1 MNRRERSRF
10 NTQIY
15 EEACEWLIECRTS
28 DLDEAARSTLDQWLR
43 KSPEHMS
50 AYLEVAAIWN
60 EGASLDPKRK
70 WDSVT
75 LISQAAQEH
84 ANVLM
89 WQTQTP
95 DDAAARADTGASRYG
110 NNAATRDAFSDNYL
124 AEGSFTIEPL
134 RSSSSISLSP
144 ALRYLSNPRRW
155 HGRAIAACVAG
166 LGIVV
171 AATWFAAFSAPT
183 YATAIGEQRAIQLP
197 DGSTVELN
205 SYSKLAVHFSRHER
219 DVELMKGQALFQV
232 AKDAR
237 RPFVVASG
245 DTTVRA
251 VGTQFD
257 VYMKDSGTIVTVVE
271 GRVAILTDH
280 LNSDSQLAASTDD
293 ATNRTVPLTLP
304 AAAPTPATSILLSA
318 GEQLTVTANS
328 ARKTEHANVVSATA
342 WTDHQ
347 IVFEGASL
355 ADVAEEF
362 NRYNRKH
369 LVIDGSRLDTFH
381 ISGVFSST
389 DPGSLLRFLR
399 DRPGLRIVETATEIR
414 IEKIAS

>member
-1 MNRRERSRF
+1 MNRREQSRL

-15 EEACEWLIECRTS
+15 EEACGWFIECRTS
-28 DLDEAARSTLDQWLR
+28 DLDEVARSTLDQWLR

-70 WDSVT
+70 WDPAA
-75 LISQAAQEH
+75 LISHAAQDH
-84 ANVLM
+84 ANVVM
-89 WQTQTP
+89 WQSQTP
-95 DDAAARADTGASRYG
+95 DDAAARAVSGASR
-110 NNAATRDAFSDNYL
+110 
-124 AEGSFTIEPL
+124 
-134 RSSSSISLSP
+134 ISLSP
-144 ALRYLSNPRRW
+144 ALQYLSNTRLWRA
-155 HGRAIAACVAG
+155 RAIAASVAA
-166 LGIVV
+166 LGIVA

-183 YATAIGEQRAIQLP
+183 YATAIGEQRAIPLE

-205 SYSKLAVHFSRHER
+205 SDSKLAVHFSRHER
-219 DVELMKGQALFQV
+219 DVKLMKGQALFQV
-232 AKDAR
+232 AQDTR

-257 VYMKDSGTIVTVVE
+257 VYMKDSGTIVTVLE

-280 LNSDSQLAASTDD
+280 PNSDFPLAF
-293 ATNRTVPLTLP
+293 P
-304 AAAPTPATSILLSA
+304 AVAPTPATSILLSA
-318 GEQLTVTANS
+318 GEQLTVTAS
-328 ARKTEHANVVSATA
+328 SVRKTEHANVVSATA
-342 WTDHQ
+342 WADHQ

-355 ADVAEEF
+355 TDVAEEF

-369 LVIDGSRLDTFH
+369 LVIDGSRLDAFH

-389 DPGSLLRFLR
+389 DPKSLIRFLH
-399 DRPGLRIVETATEIR
+399 DRLGLRIVETTTEIR
-414 IEKIAS
+414 IAEIIS